1 MFFFDYLVSHFIS
14 RRWPQSGSH
23 DSLFQPHIPHH
34 QQATIFTLHGAPLD
48 CRSNLKTPPCNKMQF
63 SPTKHAI
70 YLPKKYQLGETEIFW
85 WNLHS
90 DIHCQLDDDPTEIE
104 NWVKMS
110 CNFFLFLKKNMK
122 SAVKLSVEEVPPLD
136 QTNRIKTDRCAS
148 PKFRFSV
155 RKMGDCSL

>member
-14 RRWPQSGSH
+14 RHWPQSGSH

-48 CRSNLKTPPCNKMQF
+48 WRSNLKTPPCNKMQF

-70 YLPKKYQLGETEIFW
+70 YLPKKYQLGETEIFG

-104 NWVKMS
+104 NELQ
-110 CNFFLFLKKNMK
+110 FFPLSEKKY
-122 SAVKLSVEEVPPLD
+122 EECCQIICWRGTSSGSDQSHKNRPL
-136 QTNRIKTDRCAS
+136 RV